1 MARDVAGREQ
11 KGKEKEASGSTQTP
25 FRATPSQRPFFKVN
39 LHTRERATNGRQCLP
54 KLAKDVVDNLGASS
68 LSFREGLENA

>member
-25 FRATPSQRPFFKVN
+25 FRAMHDSIAKAILQGQSAHARKGHQRAPMFA
-39 LHTRERATNGRQCLP
+39 EISEGR
-54 KLAKDVVDNLGASS
+54 
-68 LSFREGLENA
+68 RR